1 MCFNVGIYDVKQR
14 QINNV
19 YSSVDVNIRQRRNNV
34 VLLNVEFHNVGQRR
48 KNVVEMTVFKKNQKS
63 YHFKFNTLNSKF

>member
-19 YSSVDVNIRQRRNNV
+19 CSRVDANIRQRQNNV

-48 KNVVEMTVFKKNQKS
+48 KKRCGNDCFQKEPKKLS
-63 YHFKFNTLNSKF
+63 F